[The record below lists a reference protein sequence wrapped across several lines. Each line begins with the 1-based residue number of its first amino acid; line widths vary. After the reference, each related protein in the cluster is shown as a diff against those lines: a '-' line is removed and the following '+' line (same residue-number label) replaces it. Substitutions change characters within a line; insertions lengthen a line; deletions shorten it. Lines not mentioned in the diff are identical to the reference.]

1 MPNDEAWLIEIN
13 QKIQRGEILDEAVI
27 RDYLQATMNL
37 RAAAAAEREANKKKK
52 VAKET
57 KKAAMNID
65 DLGI

>member
-13 QKIQRGEILDEAVI
+13 QKIQRGEMLDEAVI

>member
-13 QKIQRGEILDEAVI
+13 QKIQRGEMLDEAMI

-52 VAKET
+52 AAKET

>member
-13 QKIQRGEILDEAVI
+13 QKIQRGEMLEEAVI